1 MCSTSQQRAFLKPFL
16 PPPRAVLTPGPPR
29 YFSYALDTRI
39 KPRWTRVR
47 QLGLQFS
54 LRYMLACS
62 DELFE
67 LRVQVA
73 LGNLPEGALPGKKGL
88 AEMHEE

>member
-1 MCSTSQQRAFLKPFL
+1 M
-16 PPPRAVLTPGPPR
+16 
-29 YFSYALDTRI
+29 
-39 KPRWTRVR
+39 RVR

-62 DELFE
+62 DDLFE

-73 LGNLPEGALPGKKGL
+73 QGNVPEGALPGKKGL
-88 AEMHEE
+88 AEMHDE